1 MEKQFDFGKT
11 IRFLKNNPIIKKK
24 KIQLLKKNSIIKIK
38 SILKKTQFEI
48 NFFHL
53 EFFFSF
59 LLLLLQRSQSQ
70 IVDVKSQVN
79 EKKIR
84 FLNSGKTIRLWKNNS
99 IMEQNSI
106 LKTNQF
112 GNQIYIFNFE
122 FFFYF
127 FRFKE
132 LGGRN
137 STDSGLR

>member
-1 MEKQFDFGKT
+1 MT
-11 IRFLKNNPIIKKK
+11 
-24 KIQLLKKNSIIKIK
+24 
-38 SILKKTQFEI
+38 
-48 NFFHL
+48 
-53 EFFFSF
+53 
-59 LLLLLQRSQSQ
+59 
-70 IVDVKSQVN
+70 
-79 EKKIR
+79 KKIR
-84 FLNSGKTIRLWKNNS
+84 FLNSPSQVKSDSSNEFCHHILILRKFAYGKKIRIWKNNSPMEKQFDYGKTIRLWKNNS

-137 STDSGLR
+137 STDSGSNFDFENKFQF